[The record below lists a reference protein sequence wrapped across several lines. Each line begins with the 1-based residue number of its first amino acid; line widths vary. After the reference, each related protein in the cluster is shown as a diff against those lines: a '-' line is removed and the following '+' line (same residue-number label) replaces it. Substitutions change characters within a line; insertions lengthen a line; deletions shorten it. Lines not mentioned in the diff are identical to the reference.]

1 MPIVTSLYINTLVGD
16 ECLYDAILW
25 WLKIGTPRITNKI
38 LIYDSTRMSSND
50 ENTVEL
56 IEIDYNGKEYVV
68 DNNTKEVYEKINDIY
83 EVVGRLVKAEPI
95 RIKFTKTPEWTE
107 EYEDIETITYKGVE
121 YMANPKTRN
130 VYLLNRE
137 LGDYEY
143 VGRLLTTNPVII
155 NLENTEDTEDTGDDM
170 ELEVIEFK
178 GVKYIKDDTG
188 NVYDSKKFEIIGT
201 WKSEDNTIDFI
212 PTRGFSNINNS
223 CFIDSVLF
231 ALLYRNSKFVN
242 RHILNKDIGKLRISN
257 PEVIAALKKNQSEL
271 VRLYNWLHN
280 LEQDE
285 NTSKVCVPFRKAYTQ
300 VTLGKDTG
308 AFHNSDFESRMG
320 DSAEFL
326 FTLFNGFNVKTLTK
340 ETVSYGKD
348 KTSDK
353 LVEFKRHE
361 ESIAPIILVSA
372 KETGTEYFKQ
382 REVSK
387 DPFSVV
393 SEMSEANSYL
403 FEGLETLVKIEKVKT
418 LLMYLQRKTRIPKAE
433 KDRMNKRIAEV
444 DPNSVNPMDIVDVEK
459 IYTDIKRT
467 INVKETREAERL
479 YEENEDL
486 TMLSI
491 QLAELKQGY
500 KREYTEKVDEV
511 TYSGGGD
518 YLVLSIDRSTSG
530 SRELRR
536 DKTPFNIQESI
547 TTPMGTRL
555 DLEFVVVYT
564 DSPKHYMCYFK
575 SMEDDMWYLYNDVSK
590 KLRMVG
596 DGSFGAMKEESSSQ
610 CTLLFYSK

>member
-1 MPIVTSLYINTLVGD
+1 
-16 ECLYDAILW
+16 
-25 WLKIGTPRITNKI
+25 
-38 LIYDSTRMSSND
+38 MSEND
-50 ENTVEL
+50 EETVEL
-56 IEIDYNGKEYVV
+56 IEIDYHGKEYVV
-68 DNNTKEVYEKINDIY
+68 DNTTKDIYQKINNSY
-83 EVVGRLVKAEPI
+83 EVVGLLVKAEPI
-95 RIKFTKTPEWTE
+95 EIKFTKKPDWTE
-107 EYEDIETITYKGVE
+107 EYEDIEPVTYKGVE
-121 YMANPKTRN
+121 YMANLKTRN
-130 VYLLNRE
+130 VYLLNKE

-143 VGRLLTTNPVII
+143 VGQLLKVQPVEIQ
-155 NLENTEDTEDTGDDM
+155 LEALATKQANEPEEETEAEEI
-170 ELEVIEFK
+170 ELEVIEYK

-242 RHILNKDIGKLRISN
+242 RHILNKDIAKLRISN
-257 PEVIAALKKNQSEL
+257 PEVIAALQKNQSEL

-280 LEQDE
+280 LEQED

-300 VTLGKDTG
+300 VTLGKDAG

-348 KTSDK
+348 TTSGK
-353 LVEFKRHE
+353 LVEFKRNK
-361 ESIAPIILVSA
+361 ESAVPIILVSA
-372 KETGTEYFKQ
+372 KEGGTDYFKQ
-382 REVSK
+382 RELSK

-433 KDRMNKRIAEV
+433 KDRMNKRLAEV
-444 DPNSVNPMDIVDVEK
+444 DPDSVTPRDIVDIEK

-467 INVKETREAERL
+467 INVKETREVERL
-479 YEENEDL
+479 YEDNEDL

-491 QLAELKQGY
+491 QLAEIKQGY
-500 KREYTEKVDEV
+500 KRDYVEKVDEV
-511 TYSGGGD
+511 TYSGAGD

-536 DKTPFNIQESI
+536 DKTPFNIQESV
-547 TTPMGTRL
+547 TTTIGTRL

-596 DGSFGAMKEESSSQ
+596 DGSFEAMREKSGSQ

>member
-1 MPIVTSLYINTLVGD
+1 
-16 ECLYDAILW
+16 
-25 WLKIGTPRITNKI
+25 
-38 LIYDSTRMSSND
+38 MSEND
-50 ENTVEL
+50 EDTVEL
-56 IEIDYNGKEYVV
+56 IEIDYNGKDYVL
-68 DNNTKEVYEKINDIY
+68 DNTTKEVYQKINDSY
-83 EVVGRLVKAEPI
+83 EVVGLLVKAEPI
-95 RIKFTKTPEWTE
+95 QIKFTKKPDWTE
-107 EYEDIETITYKGVE
+107 EYEDIEPITYKGVE

-130 VYLLNRE
+130 VYQLNRE
-137 LGDYEY
+137 TGDYEY
-143 VGRLLTTNPVII
+143 VGTILKMEPLEIHLETTKLVVSSK
-155 NLENTEDTEDTGDDM
+155 EATEEATEADM
-170 ELEVIEFK
+170 ELEVIEYK
-178 GVKYIKDDTG
+178 GTKYIKDDTG

-201 WKSEDNTIDFI
+201 WNSQDNTIDFI
-212 PTRGFSNINNS
+212 PKRGFSNINNS

-242 RHILNKDIGKLRISN
+242 RHILNKDIAKLRISN
-257 PEVIAALKKNQSEL
+257 PEVIAALQKNQSEL

-280 LEQDE
+280 LEQEE
-285 NTSKVCVPFRKAYTQ
+285 NTSKVCVPFRRAYTQ
-300 VTLGKDTG
+300 VTLGKGAG

-348 KTSDK
+348 KSSGK
-353 LVEFKRHE
+353 LVEFKRHK
-361 ESIAPIILVSA
+361 ESAVPIILVSA
-372 KETGTEYFKQ
+372 KETGTDYFKQ
-382 REVSK
+382 REVSR

-393 SEMSEANSYL
+393 SDMSEANSYL

-433 KDRMNKRIAEV
+433 KDRMNKRLAEV
-444 DPNSVNPMDIVDVEK
+444 DPDSVTPLDIVDIEK

-467 INVKETREAERL
+467 INVKETREVERM
-479 YEENEDL
+479 YEDNEDL

-491 QLAELKQGY
+491 QLAEIKQGY
-500 KREYTEKVDEV
+500 KRDYVEKLDEV
-511 TYSGGGD
+511 TYSGAGD
-518 YLVLSIDRSTSG
+518 YLVLSIDRSTRG

-536 DKTPFNIQESI
+536 DTTAFNIQESI
-547 TTPMGTRL
+547 TTPMGTRI

-575 SMEDDMWYLYNDVSK
+575 SIEDDMWYLYNDVSK

-596 DGSFGAMKEESSSQ
+596 DGSFGAMREESASQ

>member
-1 MPIVTSLYINTLVGD
+1 
-16 ECLYDAILW
+16 
-25 WLKIGTPRITNKI
+25 
-38 LIYDSTRMSSND
+38 MSSND
-50 ENTVEL
+50 EDTVEL
-56 IEIDYNGKEYVV
+56 IEIHYRGKDYVV
-68 DNNTKEVYEKINDIY
+68 DNTTKEVYQKINDSY
-83 EVVGRLVKAEPI
+83 EVVGVLVKAEPVE
-95 RIKFTKTPEWTE
+95 IKFTKKPDWTE
-107 EYEDIETITYKGVE
+107 EYEDIEPVTYKGVE
-121 YMANPKTRN
+121 YMVNLKTRN

-143 VGRLLTTNPVII
+143 VGQLLKVKPVEIQ
-155 NLENTEDTEDTGDDM
+155 LEALATKEGEEPTEETEDM
-170 ELEVIEFK
+170 ELEVIEYK
-178 GVKYIKDDTG
+178 GVKYIKDDSGT
-188 NVYDSKKFEIIGT
+188 VYDSKKFEIIGT
-201 WKSEDNTIDFI
+201 WKSDDNTIDFI

-257 PEVIAALKKNQSEL
+257 PEVIAALQKNQTEL

-300 VTLGKDTG
+300 VTLGKDAG
-308 AFHNSDFESRMG
+308 AFHNPDFESRMG

-353 LVEFKRHE
+353 LVEFKRHK
-361 ESIAPIILVSA
+361 ESAVPIILVSA
-372 KETGTEYFKQ
+372 KESGTDYFKQ

-387 DPFSVV
+387 DPFGVV
-393 SEMSEANSYL
+393 SEMSEANSDL
-403 FEGLETLVKIEKVKT
+403 FEGLETLVKVEKIKT

-433 KDRMNKRIAEV
+433 KDRMNKRIAAI
-444 DPNSVNPMDIVDVEK
+444 DPESVNPMDTVDLEK
-459 IYTDIKRT
+459 IYTDIRRT
-467 INVKETREAERL
+467 INVKETREVERL

-486 TMLSI
+486 TMLTI

-518 YLVLSIDRSTSG
+518 YLVLSIDRSTTG

-547 TTPMGTRL
+547 ITPMGTRL

-575 SMEDDMWYLYNDVSK
+575 SVEDDMWYLYNDVSK

-596 DGSFGAMKEESSSQ
+596 DGSFGAMKEESGSQ

>member
-1 MPIVTSLYINTLVGD
+1 
-16 ECLYDAILW
+16 
-25 WLKIGTPRITNKI
+25 
-38 LIYDSTRMSSND
+38 MSSND

-56 IEIDYNGKEYVV
+56 IELNYHGKEYVV
-68 DNNTKEVYEKINDIY
+68 DNTTKEVYQKINDSY
-83 EVVGRLVKAEPI
+83 EVVGLLVKAEPVE
-95 RIKFTKTPEWTE
+95 IKFTKKPDWTE
-107 EYEDIETITYKGVE
+107 EYEDIETMTYKGVE

-130 VYLLNRE
+130 VYLLNKE
-137 LGDYEY
+137 LGDYQY
-143 VGRLLTTNPVII
+143 VGQLLKVKPVEIQ
-155 NLENTEDTEDTGDDM
+155 LEALASKEEATEATEADM
-170 ELEVIEFK
+170 ELEVVEYK
-178 GVKYIKDDTG
+178 GTKYIKDDTG

-201 WKSEDNTIDFI
+201 WNAQEATIDFI
-212 PTRGFSNINNS
+212 PRRGFLNINNS

-231 ALLYRNSKFVN
+231 ALLYRNSKFVT
-242 RHILNKDIGKLRISN
+242 RHILNKDIAKLRISN
-257 PEVIAALKKNQSEL
+257 PEVIAALQKNQSEL
-271 VRLYNWLHN
+271 VRLYKWLHN
-280 LEQDE
+280 LDQED

-300 VTLGKDTG
+300 VTLGKGDG

-348 KTSDK
+348 KTSGEI
-353 LVEFKRHE
+353 VEFKRHR
-361 ESIAPIILVSA
+361 ESAVPIILVSA
-372 KETGTEYFKQ
+372 KETGTDYFRQ

-387 DPFSVV
+387 DPFSIV
-393 SEMSEANSYL
+393 SDMSEANSYL

-433 KDRMNKRIAEV
+433 KDRMNRRIAEV
-444 DPNSVNPMDIVDVEK
+444 DPNSVTPRDIVDIEK
-459 IYTDIKRT
+459 IYEDIKRT
-467 INVKETREAERL
+467 MNLKETREVERL

-491 QLAELKQGY
+491 QLGEIKQGY
-500 KREYTEKVDEV
+500 KRDYVEKLDEV
-511 TYSGGGD
+511 TYSGAGD
-518 YLVLSIDRSTSG
+518 YLVLSIDRSTSS

-536 DKTPFNIQESI
+536 DKTAFNIQESI
-547 TTPMGTRL
+547 TTPMGTGI

-596 DGSFGAMKEESSSQ
+596 DGSFGAMRAESASQ